1 MKSIKLPQ
9 SSEPHLTEEGAA
21 TVQRG
26 KSLGL
31 RSHSRSAENWKGR
44 PLLPWALSTLCLS
57 YRWRAQ
63 FPWGLPGGSTAWCST
78 QARVWETGRRRVGC
92 LFEGCSEPQSS
103 PLCSGVENSVC
114 LIRGLCVSIRS
125 KNPLISIVNIR
136 ITATLLSLP
145 VLKPWACHGLQE
157 FPKRPANAVPGW
169 KLFLPWLQ
177 GM

>member
-1 MKSIKLPQ
+1 MNSTKPPQ
-9 SSEPHLTEEGAA
+9 TSEPHLTEEGAA

-26 KSLGL
+26 KPLGL
-31 RSHSRSAENWKGR
+31 RPHSRLAENRKGR

-57 YRWRAQ
+57 YRWRPQ
-63 FPWGLPGGSTAWCST
+63 FPWGLPGGSAAWRST

-103 PLCSGVENSVC
+103 LCSGVENSVC
-114 LIRGLCVSIRS
+114 LFRGLCVSIRS

-145 VLKPWACHGLQE
+145 VLNPWACHGLQE
-157 FPKRPANAVPGW
+157 SPKRPASTVPGW
-169 KLFLPWLQ
+169 KLFLPWLL